1 MKKIL
6 FAASAIAIAMGM
18 ASCSD
23 YFLDLNPTDQ
33 QTEANF
39 YKTPEEF
46 EAAANSTYSFYGFG
60 DVSETVNGTKYT
72 SSYYDMLDV
81 NSDILAGINP
91 VAQGILAPSTN
102 DTYWSLCYAKIRKC
116 NVVIEKGEEYTGTGS
131 INASLAVA
139 RFFRAYQYFWLLQRF
154 GGVPVIT
161 KGLTS
166 TSEELYAPRNSRYE
180 VAKQIFDDLDYAIQ
194 YLPDESAYDGKIS
207 KQGAQAF
214 KARTLL
220 FEATWEKYVGTTT
233 DGDGTTSGA
242 GSDKPVGYP
251 VITKGLTS
259 TSEELYAPRNSR
271 YEVAKQI
278 FDDLDYAIQY
288 LPDESAYDGKISKQG
303 AQAFKARTL
312 LFEATWEKYV
322 GTTTDGDGTTSG
334 AGSDKPV
341 GYPDIQSMLT
351 EAASLADAVMSSGKY
366 QLWNAEGTIYE
377 GIAYNYL
384 FNLEDENTNPMGFT
398 KDKNH
403 EFILQIA
410 YNHTSKRIGKNI
422 TKATGGDNNNT
433 GAVTIK
439 MVNMF
444 PCVTDGLPYFYSKD
458 YKGYNKMTDIYT
470 CRDTRFTS
478 CIKIPGTTYY
488 WMGANGA
495 DKSLY
500 LKANYVTTFDFPSG
514 CSVYYP
520 LVQNSGQT
528 GFQNRKMCSERKDYK
543 DTDEGYNYPV
553 LRLAEVYLIYAEAK
567 CELGDGRISDSDL
580 DKSINLLHD
589 RGGSARISNASV
601 AQANAN
607 YQANTGKSGNLTML
621 DLIRNERAVELRNEN
636 LRPTDL
642 LRWGIAEEA
651 LNADRSG
658 IVVKNP
664 DGNDTEFAGFGYEVA
679 GKVEKIWD
687 GVAIYGYE
695 TLDDGSQALIIN
707 SKSQFNM
714 QRKHYLYPLPL
725 AQIQLNPALLQNPGY

>member
-102 DTYWSLCYAKIRKC
+102 DTYWSLCYTKIRKC

-154 GGVPVIT
+154 GGV
-161 KGLTS
+161 
-166 TSEELYAPRNSRYE
+166 
-180 VAKQIFDDLDYAIQ
+180 
-194 YLPDESAYDGKIS
+194 
-207 KQGAQAF
+207 
-214 KARTLL
+214 
-220 FEATWEKYVGTTT
+220 
-233 DGDGTTSGA
+233 
-242 GSDKPVGYP
+242 P